1 MRKQVLFLVAMIFV
15 CSWTQAQQ
23 ARSRRFSAPLAG
35 TAKLSEADDK
45 YNAIVMNLEAPDVT
59 HNADKRRLA
68 ELKQEVAQKYPRKK
82 KAATPQRKTT
92 AAPTPV
98 MQIGFI
104 ADSLSGI
111 PPDNHC
117 AVSNGNKAVAVMNS
131 YITVHDATDG
141 AYLTRKSLY
150 TFSLATGLTN
160 SGVSTVNY
168 RFDPKVIYDAAADKF
183 ICVMLNG
190 TNQYNWIVLG
200 FSQTNDPTG
209 SWNFYKLY
217 GDIDNDTTWFDYP
230 AISITNDEFFL
241 TGNKIKYNDSWQ
253 AGFRQTVI
261 YQVKKSDGYAGAAS
275 LTHRIWDNVQYAGR
289 PIRCLH
295 PVVSNSTTSGP
306 EQYFLSNRNFDVSND
321 TVFLVKVP
329 DIIGAPDSTLT
340 VTALTADLLYG
351 VPPNA
356 LQPDTA
362 KTLATND
369 GRILGAYK
377 SGDEIQFVSVCAH
390 PISGN
395 AAIYHGFI
403 NGVSGSPTVH
413 AEMISNDTLDF
424 GYPNLSF
431 TESGSGN
438 SHCIISYE
446 FSGANMYP
454 GYGAVYYDG
463 SAHSDMLVM
472 KSGAK
477 SINLLSGKEQR
488 WGDYSGS
495 QQDWNEPG
503 AVWVEG
509 IFGRSDSRYGN
520 FMAKLTTPS
529 WVKTPEVANANPR
542 GRVFPNPAWEIVSYE
557 FTIEKAQSF
566 SFALYDMSGRL
577 VDKVLDTYC
586 KKGHNL
592 VRLNVATLP
601 AGTYLLRATGAE
613 GEVVDV
619 HQVIRH

>member
-1 MRKQVLFLVAMIFV
+1 MLLAVLTYFADVHG
-15 CSWTQAQQ
+15 QQ
-23 ARSRRFSAPLAG
+23 GRSRRFSAPLAG
-35 TAKLSEADDK
+35 TAKLSEVDDK
-45 YNAIVMNLEAPDVT
+45 YSAIVVNLEAPDVT

-68 ELKQEVAQKYPRKK
+68 EVKQEVEAKYPRKK
-82 KAATPQRKTT
+82 KVSKSQQKLT
-92 AAPTPV
+92 AAPMPV

-131 YITVHDATDG
+131 YISVHDANDG
-141 AYLTRKSLY
+141 AYLSRKSLY
-150 TFSLATGLTN
+150 SFSLATGLTN
-160 SGVSTVNY
+160 SGLSSNNY
-168 RFDPKVIYDAAADKF
+168 RFDPKVIYDAAADRF

-190 TNQYNWIVLG
+190 INQFNWIVLG

-217 GDIDNDTTWFDYP
+217 GDLDNDTTWFDYP

-241 TGNKIKYNDSWQ
+241 TGNKIRYNDSWQ

-261 YQVKKSDGYAGAAS
+261 YQVKKSDGYSGAAS
-275 LTHRIWDNVQYAGR
+275 LTHRIWDNVDYDGR

-295 PVVSNSTTSGP
+295 PVISTNPAGGGP
-306 EQYFLSNRNFDVSND
+306 EQYFLSDRNFDVAND
-321 TVFLVKVP
+321 TIFLVKVP
-329 DIIGAPDSTLT
+329 DVIGAADSTLT
-340 VTALTADLLYG
+340 VSALTSDLLYG

-356 LQPDTA
+356 LQPDTG

-369 GRILGAYK
+369 GRILGAFK
-377 SGDEIQFVSVCAH
+377 NGDEIQFVSVCAH

-403 NGVSGSPTVH
+403 DGVGGTPAVH
-413 AEMISNDTLDF
+413 AEMISNDTLDY

-431 TESGSGN
+431 TEAGSGN
-438 SHCIISYE
+438 NRCIISYE
-446 FSGANMYP
+446 FSGANMNP

-463 SAHSDMLVM
+463 STHSDMLVI
-472 KSGAK
+472 KSGLK
-477 SINLLSGKEQR
+477 SINMLSGKEQR

-520 FMAKLTTPS
+520 YMAKLTTPS
-529 WVKTPEVANANPR
+529 WVKTEQVAESSSK
-542 GRVFPNPAWEIVSYE
+542 GKVYPNPAWEVVSYE
-557 FTIEKAQSF
+557 FSTVNAQSF
-566 SFALYDMSGRL
+566 SFAFYDMQGRL

-601 AGTYLLRATGAE
+601 KGTYILRATGSE
-613 GEVVDV
+613 GEVIDV
-619 HQVIRH
+619 HQVVRN

>member
-1 MRKQVLFLVAMIFV
+1 MLLAVLCYFADAN
-15 CSWTQAQQ
+15 AQQ
-23 ARSRRFSAPLAG
+23 GRSRRFSAPLAG

-68 ELKQEVAQKYPRKK
+68 ELKKEVAAKYPRKK
-82 KAATPQRKTT
+82 KAAAPQKKLT
-92 AAPTPV
+92 AAPMPV

-141 AYLTRKSLY
+141 AYLNRKSLY
-150 TFSLATGLTN
+150 SFSLATGLTN
-160 SGVSTVNY
+160 SGLSTNNY
-168 RFDPKVIYDAAADKF
+168 RYDPKVIYDAAADKF

-200 FSQTNDPTG
+200 FSQTNDPAG

-217 GDIDNDTTWFDYP
+217 GDIDDDTTWFDYP

-261 YQVKKSDGYAGAAS
+261 YQVRKADGYSGAAS
-275 LTHRIWDNVQYAGR
+275 LTHRIWDNVDYDGK

-295 PVVSNSTTSGP
+295 PVVSTNPAGGGP
-306 EQYFLSNRNFDVSND
+306 EQYFLSDRNFDVSND

-329 DIIGAPDSTLT
+329 DVIGAVDSTLT
-340 VTALTADLLYG
+340 VTALTSDLLYG

-356 LQPDTA
+356 LQPDTG

-369 GRILGAYK
+369 GRILGAFK
-377 SGDEIQFVSVCAH
+377 NGDEIQFVSVCAH

-403 NGVSGSPTVH
+403 NGVSGAPTVH

-431 TESGSGN
+431 TEAGSGN
-438 SHCIISYE
+438 NHCIISYE
-446 FSGANMYP
+446 FSGANMNP

-463 SAHSDMLVM
+463 STHSDMLVI
-472 KSGAK
+472 KSGNK
-477 SINLLSGKEQR
+477 SINMLSGKEQR

-520 FMAKLTTPS
+520 YMAKLTTPS
-529 WVKTPEVANANPR
+529 WVKTPEIAESNGR

-557 FTIEKAQSF
+557 FNVTKAQSF
-566 SFALYDMSGRL
+566 SFALYDVQGRL

-592 VRLNVATLP
+592 VRLNVAPLP
-601 AGTYLLRATGAE
+601 AGVYTLRATGSE

-619 HQVIRH
+619 HQVIRN